1 MNNDI
6 ITRLEEVNNRI
17 SSEWDAASSL
27 WHDGVSERFGE
38 TFVEPYKMAIKAI
51 LDGQCSFYVSID
63 GIGLRELMQKID
75 NSARELEALTGV
87 PCEV

>member
-6 ITRLEEVNNRI
+6 IARLEEVSNKI
-17 SSEWDAASSL
+17 ASEWDSASGL
-27 WHDGVSERFGE
+27 WRDDVGVRFGQ
-38 TFVEPYKMAIKAI
+38 TYVEPYKMAISAI
-51 LDGQCSFYVSID
+51 LDGQCSYYVSID
-63 GIGLRELMQKID
+63 GIGLKELMQKID